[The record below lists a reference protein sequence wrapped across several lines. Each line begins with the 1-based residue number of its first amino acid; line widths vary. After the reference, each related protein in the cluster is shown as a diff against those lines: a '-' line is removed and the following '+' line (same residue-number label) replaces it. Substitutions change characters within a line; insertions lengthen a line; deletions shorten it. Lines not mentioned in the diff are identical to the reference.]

1 MDAVK
6 FAVQQKICSAV
17 ISMVEDCEYCDGIWI
32 IASPA
37 ARHIIATTQNNL
49 WPGWTFLISC
59 LVKVTWIYCVRRVA
73 EYLRPISRY
82 GRRLR
87 SIIARRCDVK
97 KAIQTI
103 KW

>member
-1 MDAVK
+1 MG
-6 FAVQQKICSAV
+6 
-17 ISMVEDCEYCDGIWI
+17 EDFGFSDGTLQ

-37 ARHIIATTQNNL
+37 ARRIIATTQNNL
-49 WPGWTFLISC
+49 WPGWTFLINC
-59 LVKVTWIYCVRRVA
+59 LVKVIWIYCARRVA
-73 EYLRPISRY
+73 EYLRLISRC

-87 SIIARRCDVK
+87 SIIAERCDVK